1 MKEKSMTPKE
11 ALLRKISEASF
22 AVKDTHLF
30 LDTHPDDEKAL
41 AYFREAVASRKALLR
56 EYARTYGPLT
66 IDDASDS
73 SDMWKWAKQPF
84 PWEQEGG
91 CR

>member
-1 MKEKSMTPKE
+1 MKENNMMSRE

-22 AVKDTHLF
+22 AVKDIHLF
-30 LDTHPDDEKAL
+30 LDTHPEDEKAL
-41 AYFREAVASRKALLR
+41 AYFREAVASRKALMR

-73 SDMWKWAKQPF
+73 GDM
-84 PWEQEGG
+84 
-91 CR
+91 